1 MPTGVVLAGGR
12 SSRMGVDKAALP
24 VAGVAM
30 AARVAAAMTDAGCR
44 PVWCQGGDP
53 DRLGEIGL
61 TVWPDR
67 VQHEGPLAA
76 IVDALRR
83 SCDERGRSDDL
94 VLVAACDLPGVDP
107 ATITTLLTAA
117 ADNPQAPLV
126 VAADADGGAHLL
138 GVWRTAAAE
147 QLSALLDAGHR
158 SYRSAVAALGAVA
171 VVVDPARVDNVN
183 TPSDLVAAQRGAGP
197 VASPPVVASEVNV
210 DQLAEALAE
219 GARLFDVREPTEYAA
234 GRVPGAVLVPLAT
247 VPGRLAEFAGD
258 GPVYVIC
265 RSGAR
270 SMSACEWL
278 AEQGIEAVNVA
289 GGMIAWVA
297 SGRPYD
303 GGAQ

>member
-30 AARVAAAMTDAGCR
+30 AARVASAMTDAGCR
-44 PVWCQGGDP
+44 PVWCQGGDRA
-53 DRLGEIGL
+53 RLGEIGL
-61 TVWPDR
+61 TVKPDR
-67 VQHEGPLAA
+67 VLHEGPLAA

-83 SCDERGRSDDL
+83 SSDERGGTDDL
-94 VLVAACDLPGVDP
+94 VVVAACDLPGVDP
-107 ATITTLLTAA
+107 ASITALLVAA
-117 ADNPQAPLV
+117 GDNPQALLV
-126 VAADADGGAHLL
+126 VAADADGRAHLL

-147 QLSALLDAGHR
+147 QLAALVDAGQR
-158 SYRSAVAALGAVA
+158 SYRSAVAAFGAVL
-171 VVVDPARVDNVN
+171 VVVDPASVDNVN
-183 TPSDLVAAQRGAGP
+183 TPSDLVAAQRGVGP
-197 VASPPVVASEVNV
+197 VVSPPVVVSEVNV
-210 DQLAEALAE
+210 DQLAEALTR

-234 GRVPGAVLVPLAT
+234 GRVPGAVLVPLRT

-270 SMSACEWL
+270 SMSACEFL
-278 AEQGIEAVNVA
+278 AAQGIEAVNVA
-289 GGMIAWVA
+289 GGMIDWVA

-303 GGAQ
+303 SGSP